1 MLYLT
6 FSKDGKFLQH
16 VHGQFTNYAL
26 CHPSAPSSSQLGL
39 VCFCWVRWRGYGRWR
54 RSGPRSVWDLGRFQD
69 RVMLGIDY
77 FSAYQLYIHGWQQ
90 LCAVSCDFLSKS
102 CVLKASGFP
111 VQWIQSAWP
120 EKLPPLCLQPSWT
133 ILIFLVR
140 CINGPVGVGRCRSPR
155 PPHGTGRPVA
165 PGTDPGARPRGS
177 TQVGPRL
184 VLVLRILKAWELL
197 GMDIQYSWFI
207 YMQHMLCMVYI
218 YIYVYIYICIC
229 IVYLVYITGTR

>member
-1 MLYLT
+1 
-6 FSKDGKFLQH
+6 
-16 VHGQFTNYAL
+16 
-26 CHPSAPSSSQLGL
+26 
-39 VCFCWVRWRGYGRWR
+39 
-54 RSGPRSVWDLGRFQD
+54 
-69 RVMLGIDY
+69 
-77 FSAYQLYIHGWQQ
+77 
-90 LCAVSCDFLSKS
+90 
-102 CVLKASGFP
+102 
-111 VQWIQSAWP
+111 
-120 EKLPPLCLQPSWT
+120 
-133 ILIFLVR
+133 LVR

-218 YIYVYIYICIC
+218 YIYVYIY
-229 IVYLVYITGTR
+229 VYV